1 MTEPHEGL
9 CVNFYDLA
17 GGCGDPLDLQC
28 PRQASG
34 ASSLFVNLPPAHLER
49 LPLPSVS
56 RCPGVWLVLKPAV
69 WRDGEQGLTSGRQR
83 IQWVLESKVSQRQ
96 RSPGEQGLSLGLGT
110 GCPVMGEQG
119 PGPDRG
125 WALSSQDAGRSRH
138 DGEDADRVSEPLA
151 DVEGVGQVT

>member
-1 MTEPHEGL
+1 MESGLQSVWAVCGAGVRASASKFSEAQPLHHSTSHTFLQGTTRLFQWESTEMTL
-9 CVNFYDLA
+9 
-17 GGCGDPLDLQC
+17 
-28 PRQASG
+28 
-34 ASSLFVNLPPAHLER
+34 LE
-49 LPLPSVS
+49 
-56 RCPGVWLVLKPAV
+56 AV

-83 IQWVLESKVSQRQ
+83 LQWVLELEVPQRQ
-96 RSPGEQGLSLGLGT
+96 HSAAEQALSLGLGT

-138 DGEDADRVSEPLA
+138 DSEDADRVSEPLV

>member
-49 LPLPSVS
+49 LPLPSGS
-56 RCPGVWLVLKPAV
+56 RCPGVWLVLKAV

-83 IQWVLESKVSQRQ
+83 LQWVLELEVPQRQ
-96 RSPGEQGLSLGLGT
+96 HSAAEQGLSLGLGT

-138 DGEDADRVSEPLA
+138 DSEDADRVSEPLV